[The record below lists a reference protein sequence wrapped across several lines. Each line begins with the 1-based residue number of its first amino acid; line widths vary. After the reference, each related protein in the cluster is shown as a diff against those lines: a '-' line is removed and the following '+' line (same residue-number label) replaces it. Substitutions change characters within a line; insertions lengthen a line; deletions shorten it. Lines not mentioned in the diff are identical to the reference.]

1 MSARKLTLQMPRFP
15 SFPAL
20 IAVVSLLVLSACA
33 SRYSAPVAD
42 IDPNPRYVDSGRTHR
57 VNDGETLYVVA
68 WMYDL
73 DVNLLARANNL
84 REPYDIEPGQRLLV
98 DLRGF
103 TGAGTANVATAT
115 PAAPAGTATVAP
127 ATVATGISRA
137 PLDSAPITR
146 QTLPSTPLP
155 DSTAPATLPPAAA
168 TSEPAPAAPP
178 PAVARTEPEPLPQRQ
193 LPPPTVT
200 APTPSTP
207 PAPANTT
214 PANTTPAPAATT
226 PPPAVATTPPP
237 AATPPPA
244 PEPAVTTDVANDAIV
259 WDWPARGNIIGR
271 YSDTNPDNKGIKL
284 AGKAGDPV
292 LAAADGEV
300 VYTGNGLL
308 RYGELVILKH
318 NDHFLSAYAHN
329 RVINVKE
336 GDRVRRGTK
345 IAELGSTGIDRD
357 MLHFEIRLDGKPVDP
372 MKYLP
377 PR

>member
-1 MSARKLTLQMPRFP
+1 MPRLP
-15 SFPAL
+15 SFSASFA
-20 IAVVSLLVLSACA
+20 IVALLVLSACA

-42 IDPNPRYVDSGRTHR
+42 IDSQPRYIDSGRTHR
-57 VNDGETLYVVA
+57 VNGGETLYVVA

-73 DVNLLARANNL
+73 DVNALARANNL
-84 REPYDIEPGQRLLV
+84 REPYNIQPGQVLSV
-98 DLRGF
+98 DLRG
-103 TGAGTANVATAT
+103 TPGAGATAASR
-115 PAAPAGTATVAP
+115 PAAVGNATVSP
-127 ATVATGISRA
+127 AAVATGISRA
-137 PLDSAPITR
+137 PLDSTPLTR

-155 DSTAPATLPPAAA
+155 ENSTTAPAPLPQG
-168 TSEPAPAAPP
+168 TAPANPP
-178 PAVARTEPEPLPQRQ
+178 TVARAEPEPLPQRQ
-193 LPPPTVT
+193 LPAPPPQ
-200 APTPSTP
+200 APRE
-207 PAPANTT
+207 APA
-214 PANTTPAPAATT
+214 TTPAPATTTAPPSVATAPVPAVVI
-226 PPPAVATTPPP
+226 PPPASEPEPESPP
-237 AATPPPA
+237 AA
-244 PEPAVTTDVANDAIV
+244 VANDAIV
-259 WDWPARGNIIGR
+259 WGWPARGNIIGR
-271 YSDTNPDNKGIKL
+271 YSDTDPDNKGIKL
-284 AGKAGDPV
+284 AGSAGDPV

-372 MKYLP
+372 MSHLP

>member
-1 MSARKLTLQMPRFP
+1 MPRLP
-15 SFPAL
+15 SFSASFA
-20 IAVVSLLVLSACA
+20 IVALLVLSACA

-42 IDPNPRYVDSGRTHR
+42 IDSQPRYIDSGRTHR
-57 VNDGETLYVVA
+57 VNGGETLYVVA

-73 DVNLLARANNL
+73 DVNALARANNL
-84 REPYDIEPGQRLLV
+84 REPYNIQPGQVLSV
-98 DLRGF
+98 DLRG
-103 TGAGTANVATAT
+103 TPGAGATASAR
-115 PAAPAGTATVAP
+115 PAAVGNATVSP
-127 ATVATGISRA
+127 AAVATGISRA
-137 PLDSAPITR
+137 PLDSTPLTR

-155 DSTAPATLPPAAA
+155 EGSTAAPAPLPQGTAPAN
-168 TSEPAPAAPP
+168 P
-178 PAVARTEPEPLPQRQ
+178 PAVARAEPEPLPQRQ
-193 LPPPTVT
+193 LPAPPPQ
-200 APTPSTP
+200 APGE
-207 PAPANTT
+207 APA
-214 PANTTPAPAATT
+214 TTPAPAAPPSVATAPVPAVVI
-226 PPPAVATTPPP
+226 PPPASEPEPESPP
-237 AATPPPA
+237 AA
-244 PEPAVTTDVANDAIV
+244 VANDAIV
-259 WDWPARGNIIGR
+259 WAWPARGNIIGR
-271 YSDTNPDNKGIKL
+271 YSDTDPDNKGIKL
-284 AGKAGDPV
+284 AGSAGDPV

-372 MKYLP
+372 MSYLP